1 MPVIVIANPK
11 GGVGKSTLSSNI
23 AGYWAAQGHAV
34 MLGDIDPQQSTAL
47 WLALRAPDLPRIQ
60 GWEIDGDQ
68 LAKPP
73 KGVTHVVLDTPA
85 GLSGKRLDAAMK
97 LADLMLIPLQA
108 SVFDIYPT
116 QAFVEKV
123 RAHKR
128 GDKVALAV
136 VGNRVK
142 DHTKATEHLQGFLQT
157 LDLPCLGLLRD
168 TQNYAHLAAHGLSLW
183 DVPATKVDK
192 DLVQWQ
198 ALTQWLDQGRR

>member
-47 WLALRAPDLPRIQ
+47 WLGLRPPELPRIQ
-60 GWEIDGDQ
+60 GWDIDGDMV
-68 LAKPP
+68 AKPP

-97 LADLMLIPLQA
+97 IADRVLIPLQA

-116 QAFVEKV
+116 QAFVEKLK
-123 RAHKR
+123 AHKR
-128 GDKVALAV
+128 ADKVRLAV

-142 DHTKATEHLQGFLQT
+142 DHTKATEHLQEFMNTLQ
-157 LDLPCLGLLRD
+157 LPCVGLLRD

-183 DVPATKVDK
+183 DVPPAKVDK
-192 DLVQWQ
+192 DLAQW
-198 ALTQWLDQGRR
+198 ASLTQWLDGA